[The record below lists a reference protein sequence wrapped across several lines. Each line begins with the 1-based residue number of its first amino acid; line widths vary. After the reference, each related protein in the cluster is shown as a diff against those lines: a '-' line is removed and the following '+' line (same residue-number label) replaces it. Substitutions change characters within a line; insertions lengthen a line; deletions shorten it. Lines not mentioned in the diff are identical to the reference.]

1 LFCALSL
8 MFMALRA
15 PMLERMNGL
24 HTDDAP
30 VNWLERRGG
39 RLTSRRRVTLLHAG
53 VEHPM
58 RLWGVQSEAITAA
71 MVLSRKVS
79 AIIAGHCGVRLVD
92 QGVGDGFVAAFAH
105 ASDAV
110 ACALELHQA
119 PLSPIVLRIGIHT
132 GEAQLVDER
141 IYAGATMNLAAELRD
156 LAHGGQTVMSGAT
169 EDAVLGRLPMRAWLI
184 GLRPMEGSP
193 EGHNFPQS
201 QRIAQL
207 CHPNLRNTFP
217 PLRMRIAD
225 ASGIPYVG
233 RILVN
238 VQVVPHWEG
247 GCAAAGMVLAG

>member
-1 LFCALSL
+1 
-8 MFMALRA
+8 
-15 PMLERMNGL
+15 
-24 HTDDAP
+24 
-30 VNWLERRGG
+30 
-39 RLTSRRRVTLLHAG
+39 
-53 VEHPM
+53 M

-169 EDAVLGRLPMRAWLI
+169 EDAVLGRLPMR
-184 GLRPMEGSP
+184 
-193 EGHNFPQS
+193 
-201 QRIAQL
+201 
-207 CHPNLRNTFP
+207 
-217 PLRMRIAD
+217 IAD

>member
-1 LFCALSL
+1 

-141 IYAGATMNLAAELRD
+141 IYAGATMNLAAEYS
-156 LAHGGQTVMSGAT
+156 AGFPCA
-169 EDAVLGRLPMRAWLI
+169 LG
-184 GLRPMEGSP
+184 
-193 EGHNFPQS
+193 
-201 QRIAQL
+201 
-207 CHPNLRNTFP
+207 
-217 PLRMRIAD
+217 
-225 ASGIPYVG
+225 
-233 RILVN
+233 
-238 VQVVPHWEG
+238 
-247 GCAAAGMVLAG
+247 

>member
-1 LFCALSL
+1 
-8 MFMALRA
+8 
-15 PMLERMNGL
+15 
-24 HTDDAP
+24 
-30 VNWLERRGG
+30 
-39 RLTSRRRVTLLHAG
+39 
-53 VEHPM
+53 M

-156 LAHGGQTVMSGAT
+156 
-169 EDAVLGRLPMRAWLI
+169 E
-184 GLRPMEGSP
+184 
-193 EGHNFPQS
+193 
-201 QRIAQL
+201 
-207 CHPNLRNTFP
+207 P
-217 PLRMRIAD
+217 PR
-225 ASGIPYVG
+225 
-233 RILVN
+233 
-238 VQVVPHWEG
+238 
-247 GCAAAGMVLAG
+247 

>member
-1 LFCALSL
+1 
-8 MFMALRA
+8 
-15 PMLERMNGL
+15 
-24 HTDDAP
+24 
-30 VNWLERRGG
+30 
-39 RLTSRRRVTLLHAG
+39 
-53 VEHPM
+53 
-58 RLWGVQSEAITAA
+58 
-71 MVLSRKVS
+71 
-79 AIIAGHCGVRLVD
+79 
-92 QGVGDGFVAAFAH
+92 
-105 ASDAV
+105 
-110 ACALELHQA
+110 
-119 PLSPIVLRIGIHT
+119 
-132 GEAQLVDER
+132 
-141 IYAGATMNLAAELRD
+141 MNLAAELRD